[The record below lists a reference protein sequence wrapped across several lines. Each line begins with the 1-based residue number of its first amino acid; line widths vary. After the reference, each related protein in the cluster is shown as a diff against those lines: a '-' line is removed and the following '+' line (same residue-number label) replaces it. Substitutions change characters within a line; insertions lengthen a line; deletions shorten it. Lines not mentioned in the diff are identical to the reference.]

1 MQRQRDRLRKLLAV
15 QTKLREIAELRL
27 KRLRDEEARLKQ
39 EQSETIQALNGG
51 GPLHGLF
58 VEPMARR
65 LQDLSG
71 RLSSAT
77 GAIARELTVT
87 ITETAKAR
95 HLERLNADAEMAH
108 NRHLERK
115 ELLDVAE
122 TSLRKNSASLP

>member
-1 MQRQRDRLRKLLAV
+1 LQKLLAV

-39 EQSETIQALNGG
+39 EQTETITALNDG

-71 RLSSAT
+71 QLTSAT
-77 GAIARELTVT
+77 GAIARELAAT
-87 ITETAKAR
+87 ITETAKAK
-95 HLERLNADAEMAH
+95 HLERLTADAELAH
-108 NRHLERK
+108 SRRQERK
-115 ELLDVAE
+115 ELL
-122 TSLRKNSASLP
+122 NNASLP